1 MFRNILTFGLLLS
14 VSAFGVAAQSV
25 EQDKVTR
32 TFAFTI
38 DGNGGY
44 LGVQTVEVTRDN
56 MSKFGLNEV
65 RGVGVEKVLEGSPAA
80 SAGIRAGDVIVRING
95 EAVTSTRKLTRMIS
109 EISPDQQARV
119 TVIRSGSELELS
131 ATIGKRPAPQF
142 EEGRFTMP
150 LPELPDMPQLERLRE
165 LFKNDGSGK
174 VFTFPEGEADVF
186 TLRPG
191 TGRQIGVNVYPVTKQ
206 LGERYGVDGGVLIN
220 SVGENSAAAK
230 AGLKAGDI
238 IVEVDG
244 KQIKNN
250 LDLMRSVNEK
260 KEGDVNVTF
269 VRDRARQTVTVSPE
283 PMKDGTFF
291 FRTERSIDGPAR
303 TSRPGVTVFGNRNML

>member
-291 FRTERSIDGPAR
+291 FRTERPIDGPAR

>member
-1 MFRNILTFGLLLS
+1 MFRKILTFGLLLS
-14 VSAFGVAAQSV
+14 VSAIGAAAQSA

-44 LGVQTVEVTRDN
+44 LGVQTVEITRDN
-56 MSKFGLNEV
+56 TSKYGLNDV
-65 RGVGVEKVLEGSPAA
+65 RGVAVEKVMDGSPAA
-80 SAGIRAGDVIVRING
+80 AAGIRSGDVIVRING
-95 EAVTSTRKLTRMIS
+95 EAITSTRKLTRVIS
-109 EISPDQQARV
+109 EIAPDQQARV
-119 TVIRSGSELELS
+119 TIIRGGSEQEIT
-131 ATIGKRPAPQF
+131 ATIGKRPMPQF

-150 LPELPDMPQLERLRE
+150 LPDLPEMPQLERLRE
-165 LFKNDGSGK
+165 LFKNDGGGN

-244 KQIKNN
+244 KQVKNN

-260 KEGDVNVTF
+260 KEGDVILTF
-269 VRDRARQTVTVSPE
+269 VRDRTRQTVTVTPE
-283 PMKDGTFF
+283 PMKDGSFF
-291 FRTERSIDGPAR
+291 FRTERSVDGPAR
-303 TSRPGVTVFGNRNML
+303 TSRPGMTVFGNRNML

>member
-1 MFRNILTFGLLLS
+1 MFRKILTFGLLLS
-14 VSAFGVAAQSV
+14 VSAIGAAAQSG

-56 MSKFGLNEV
+56 MSKYGLNEV
-65 RGVGVEKVLEGSPAA
+65 RGVAVEKVMDGSPAA
-80 SAGIRAGDVIVRING
+80 AAGIRSGDVIVRING
-95 EAVTSTRKLTRMIS
+95 EAITSTRKLTRLIS

-119 TVIRSGSELELS
+119 TVIRGGAEQEIT
-131 ATIGKRPAPQF
+131 ATIGKRPGPQF

-150 LPELPDMPQLERLRE
+150 LPELPDMPQLGRLRE
-165 LFKNDGSGK
+165 LFKNDGSGN

-191 TGRQIGVNVYPVTKQ
+191 TGRQIGVSVYPVTKQ
-206 LGERYGVDGGVLIN
+206 LGERFGVDGGVLIN

-244 KQIKNN
+244 KLVRNN

-260 KEGDVNVTF
+260 KEGDVTVTF

-283 PMKDGTFF
+283 PMKDGSFI
-291 FRTERSIDGPAR
+291 FRTERSVDGPAR
-303 TSRPGVTVFGNRNML
+303 TSRPAVTVFGGRNML